1 MKGKQKQG
9 AHSNLVSY
17 RSAKTQ
23 SPESFSFGQSSQ
35 PIWFSLRSWEQPW
48 YEDLRVVEIDC
59 NNKAWFLEGHENKN
73 NIYMTMPGVLYSPWT
88 RP

>member
-35 PIWFSLRSWEQPW
+35 PI
-48 YEDLRVVEIDC
+48 
-59 NNKAWFLEGHENKN
+59 
-73 NIYMTMPGVLYSPWT
+73 
-88 RP
+88 